1 LVWAGDTATCLGGKR
16 HCFLQA
22 IWASGGVYGVL
33 IVVIGGG
40 KGKEKRKF
48 IRKLP
53 LTSVAKLKLFRPE
66 IDDPVH

>member
-1 LVWAGDTATCLGGKR
+1 M
-16 HCFLQA
+16 
-22 IWASGGVYGVL
+22 YGVL